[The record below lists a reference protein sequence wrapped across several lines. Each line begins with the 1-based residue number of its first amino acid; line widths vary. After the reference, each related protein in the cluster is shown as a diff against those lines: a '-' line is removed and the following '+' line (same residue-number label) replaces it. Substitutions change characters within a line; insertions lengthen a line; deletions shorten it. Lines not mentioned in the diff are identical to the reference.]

1 MSHSVPRVSHH
12 AMLRSCADYD
22 QYYASLAASEAPST
36 LPTPGLGEFGEEED
50 VKPNLEYLDSLNEYR
65 KRSRSREDVGTGG
78 STPKLPRT
86 DSFTEVHDVS
96 EAAAVSMN
104 GFGGEEAYA
113 GGAAADDPIVYGAP
127 SFCPYALVPRLT
139 SHHQ

>member
-1 MSHSVPRVSHH
+1 MSHSVPCVSHH

-78 STPKLPRT
+78 SGWHSRRWVGRSRRAINARFNQLRRTRYGHKLG
-86 DSFTEVHDVS
+86 SGG
-96 EAAAVSMN
+96 MN
-104 GFGGEEAYA
+104 VNCDKTIA
-113 GGAAADDPIVYGAP
+113 
-127 SFCPYALVPRLT
+127 SQL
-139 SHHQ
+139 